1 MLCDFQDLTL
11 GVKRGEAEADG
22 PGFERSCGLVRKRR
36 AVQARAHT
44 DPLGCKP
51 RGKRLA
57 VRLRRAEAE
66 CPALR
71 LACKQTNTRNIL
83 QHGCKQPSKADFV
96 RKQALRGL
104 PPLERRDTPEFH
116 RYFNAIWKE
125 LDVHA

>member
-1 MLCDFQDLTL
+1 MGLSKKARAPPASLAHKGSRCGACRAALFEAASDVLCDFQDLTL

-57 VRLRRAEAE
+57 VPSAPRR
-66 CPALR
+66 
-71 LACKQTNTRNIL
+71 
-83 QHGCKQPSKADFV
+83 G
-96 RKQALRGL
+96 
-104 PPLERRDTPEFH
+104 
-116 RYFNAIWKE
+116 
-125 LDVHA
+125 